1 MDTII
6 LSCCHEPYY
15 PRRARTLGLKGRSR
29 EWVSRVPARTS
40 TDSQVVGNVVC
51 GIYCN
56 IQTYHTIT
64 PGDMHGPTK
73 PPLLQYQLKN
83 VSEDESREVV
93 KGHTWGTSLLLCTTF
108 LPARR
113 TELSAFWRSLKGCSL
128 VICCVHVNSITPPFL
143 NAI

>member
-1 MDTII
+1 MNRTIRVE
-6 LSCCHEPYY
+6 LEPLT
-15 PRRARTLGLKGRSR
+15 RMRVLGLKGRCR

-56 IQTYHTIT
+56 IQTPIITIT

-93 KGHTWGTSLLLCTTF
+93 KGHTWCTSLLLCTTF

-113 TELSAFWRSLKGCSL
+113 TELSAFWRALKGCSL
-128 VICCVHVNSITPPFL
+128 VICYVHVNSITPPFL